1 MNAQWGRARE
11 CAVGALHRLLQR
23 SVARNTDSADLSTTP
38 PTRRTTFQ
46 ADTLSTQTMESTSD
60 ARISLT
66 ILLGCESRSFMMLSI
81 TDISVAVV
89 SCERARQHVDRS

>member
-1 MNAQWGRARE
+1 
-11 CAVGALHRLLQR
+11 
-23 SVARNTDSADLSTTP
+23 
-38 PTRRTTFQ
+38 
-46 ADTLSTQTMESTSD
+46 MESTSD

-89 SCERARQHVDRS
+89 SCEYYAQTPRHRMMSTVSEAIQCKSAQSQHLQFHNTYIQSRAGCCHHA